1 MRLALLLCLAA
12 AGADAQTVVA
22 TRTVRAQDIVPAD
35 AVRLEPAEV
44 PGAHV
49 ALEDGIGQ
57 EARVTL
63 YPGRA
68 VMRGAVGAPALVE
81 RNQIV
86 ELIFARDGLH
96 IVTEGRALDR
106 AGAGERVRVMNL
118 SSRSTLFGTVTASG
132 TVSVLGD

>member
-1 MRLALLLCLAA
+1 
-12 AGADAQTVVA
+12 
-22 TRTVRAQDIVPAD
+22 
-35 AVRLEPAEV
+35 
-44 PGAHV
+44 
-49 ALEDGIGQ
+49 
-57 EARVTL
+57 
-63 YPGRA
+63 
-68 VMRGAVGAPALVE
+68 MRGAVGAPALVE

-86 ELIFARDGLH
+86 ELIFARNGLH